1 MNKWML
7 TAWLLGPFA
16 VVGALALLFAM
27 NPSEGRRNPHK
38 LIPDGP
44 GDFTPATPAPSEHEI
59 PTPIPAPISN
69 IGTPSLALPSPHSLS
84 FSAQP
89 ESKPASNMVTPESLP
104 QGFII
109 VVDDKQKVATNDSPI
124 YLASN
129 HSGWNPADPKWKLSP
144 RSDMRWQ
151 IVVDKLKLDSR
162 MSFKFTRG
170 SWETVETTAD
180 LKDVDNRML
189 PLVDAGKLKEGEKP
203 IIELTIESWRD
214 KRPWEPGLVALNRY
228 RPISVAPKGGTLRR
242 LEVVGGGTEASPGV
256 SLWRDALVWLPPGYY
271 DPANAAHDYPVLY
284 LQDGQNVFEKLPT
297 VPAEWGVDET
307 ALRLIRQGTIEEI
320 VIVAIPHAFAG
331 RREEYAPTKMF
342 DDAGVGAPAYTKFL
356 VEEVMPRVERAFRVK
371 RGAEYTG
378 IGGSSMGAL
387 VSLYAATEH
396 PELFGKVIVFSPAL
410 MARDQ
415 APLRFFEGRTK
426 WPDLV
431 YFVMGGK
438 EAGTDPADE
447 ALNRQYLDA
456 AKSFDRLL
464 ESKVLLHK
472 TTIDPGAVHNEVSWN
487 KWMESALSFC
497 FPRRE

>member
-7 TAWLLGPFA
+7 TAWLMGPLA
-16 VVGALALLFAM
+16 VVAGLAVMFKM
-27 NPSEGRRNPHK
+27 NTKPIRDPSPSPHV
-38 LIPDGP
+38 IPAP
-44 GDFTPATPAPSEHEI
+44 LPEHAATPNPAPSAGAI
-59 PTPIPAPISN
+59 VAIPAD
-69 IGTPSLALPSPHSLS
+69 LS
-84 FSAQP
+84 QP
-89 ESKPASNMVTPESLP
+89 TMVEPESLP

-129 HSGWNPADPKWKLSP
+129 HSGWNPADPAWKLAP

-170 SWETVETTAD
+170 SWDNVETTAD

-189 PLVDAGKLKEGEKP
+189 PLVDKSKLKEGEKP
-203 IIELTIESWRD
+203 IIELSVESWRD

-228 RPISVAPKGGTLRR
+228 RPISVAKGTLRR
-242 LEVVGGGTEASPGV
+242 LEVVGGGTQASPGV

-271 DPANAAHDYPVLY
+271 DPANANHLYSVLY
-284 LQDGQNVFEKLPT
+284 LQDGQNVFEKLPS
-297 VPAEWGVDET
+297 VPGEWGADE
-307 ALRLIRQGTIEEI
+307 AAARLLANHTIEDLI
-320 VIVAIPHAFAG
+320 IVAIPHAFAG
-331 RREEYAPTKMF
+331 RREEYAPTEMF
-342 DDAGVGAPAYTKFL
+342 DDAGAGAAAYTRFL
-356 VEEVMPRVERAFRVK
+356 VDEVMPRVERAFRVK
-371 RGAEYTG
+371 RGSEYTG

-396 PELFGKVIVFSPAL
+396 PELFGKVICFSPAL
-410 MARDQ
+410 MIKNN
-415 APLRFFEGRTK
+415 APFEFFKTRTK

-447 ALNRQYLDA
+447 PLNQKYVAIARD
-456 AKSFDRLL
+456 FDKLL
-464 ESKVLLHK
+464 EAKVLMHK
-472 TTIDPGAVHNEVSWN
+472 TTIDPGAAHNEQSWN
-487 KWMESALSFC
+487 KWMEGALSFC
-497 FPRRE
+497 FARKD